1 MKLSKTQANLA
12 LIIVAF
18 LWGTSFTFIK
28 QAIAAGMPP
37 GLINSL
43 RGLIFTL
50 LIYLFFFR
58 IINKMTRTE
67 FRVGVFAGLINCI
80 VLQLQSSGLKF
91 TTPSHSAFLTAMY
104 VVILPFVTWLIFRK
118 KPAKKSYISIVLCLV
133 GMAYLTG
140 VIDDGFHVQLG
151 DWLSVL
157 AALALSFQIV
167 YYGHFATGA
176 RPQIVA
182 FMLGMTQ
189 LIVSG
194 VYSLIFESEGY
205 EFIDWSHAVIP
216 LIILGVSASFVAQT
230 LQIYSQKYTDVITTG
245 LILMTESL
253 FASVVSIAFGIEHLT
268 NRLIVGGIF
277 IITGLLIIQFNIQW
291 LKIKVNKN
299 TS

>member
-1 MKLSKTQANLA
+1 MKLSKTHANLA

-37 GLINSL
+37 GLINTF
-43 RGLIFTL
+43 RGLIFAL
-50 LIYLFFFR
+50 LIYLFFYK
-58 IINKMTRTE
+58 IINKMTCTE
-67 FRVGVFAGLINCI
+67 FRVGLFAGVINCI
-80 VLQLQSSGLKF
+80 VLQLQSVGLKY

-104 VVILPFVTWLIFRK
+104 VVILPFVTWLVFRK
-118 KPAKKSYISIVLCLV
+118 QPAKKSCISIALCLL

-140 VIDDGFHVQLG
+140 IVEGGFHIQLG

-182 FMLGMTQ
+182 FMLGITQ
-189 LIVSG
+189 LIISG
-194 VYSLIFESEGY
+194 IYSLFFEGEGY
-205 EFIDWSHAVIP
+205 QLINWSHAIIP
-216 LIILGVSASFVAQT
+216 VIILGVSASFLAQT
-230 LQIYSQKYTDVITTG
+230 LQIYSQKYTDVVTTG

-253 FASVVSIAFGIEHLT
+253 FASVVSISFGIEQLT
-268 NRLIVGGIF
+268 NRLIIGGIL
-277 IITGLLIIQFNIQW
+277 IIIGLLTIQFNMQW
-291 LKIKVNKN
+291 LKIKKNK
-299 TS
+299 